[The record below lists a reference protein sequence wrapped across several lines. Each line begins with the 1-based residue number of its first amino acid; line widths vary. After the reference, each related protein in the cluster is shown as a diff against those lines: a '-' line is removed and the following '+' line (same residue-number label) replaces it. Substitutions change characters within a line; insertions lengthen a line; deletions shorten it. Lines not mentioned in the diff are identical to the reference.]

1 MRVFT
6 LFVCLLFIAPSA
18 FAQKFSFLKRVF
30 SARKAV
36 EAPVKAPKVPLP
48 NVAAVEVAVRPV
60 KLPKVVPPHVWR
72 APVVSALTP
81 EIKAVV
87 PHYTSART
95 ALISEVG
102 KVHPAEAHIGA
113 SLLEAHNI
121 FTGALIGSGFVVR
134 SGSGRLYAVL
144 SYHVVGGVGGM
155 VHLRLFNEKGESRDY
170 DRLFVSAAGAF
181 GINSPDSSI
190 VELPQDAAG
199 FVKPLHLAKQAPKV
213 GDKLAAWGS
222 PYAVQGLA
230 RLDSLRLVNDEGLKL
245 TMQSEHTPFK
255 LDGFCGSPVLN
266 EAGEVVG
273 IIDGFN
279 HDAYHYFAANARFTL
294 PWLIGNYEQNM
305 IPMLEYKLNGRTVFW
320 VSSGESVG
328 EVRLLNARGK
338 VKEKVY
344 LPGYPL
350 PFDPAKL
357 EALFPQAQAG
367 DALELDILRHRE
379 VFRTVTVDIE
389 RP

>member
-1 MRVFT
+1 M
-6 LFVCLLFIAPSA
+6 
-18 FAQKFSFLKRVF
+18 
-30 SARKAV
+30 
-36 EAPVKAPKVPLP
+36 
-48 NVAAVEVAVRPV
+48 
-60 KLPKVVPPHVWR
+60 
-72 APVVSALTP
+72 
-81 EIKAVV
+81 
-87 PHYTSART
+87 
-95 ALISEVG
+95 
-102 KVHPAEAHIGA
+102 
-113 SLLEAHNI
+113 
-121 FTGALIGSGFVVR
+121 VR

-155 VHLRLFNEKGESRDY
+155 VHLRLFNEKGEHRDY
-170 DRLFVSAAGAF
+170 DNLFVSAAGAF

-190 VELPQDAAG
+190 VELPLDAAD
-199 FVKPLHLAKQAPKV
+199 FVKPLHLAKQAPKP

-230 RLDSLRLVNDEGLKL
+230 RLSNLTLVNDEGLKL

-305 IPMLEYKLNGRTVFW
+305 IPMLEYKLNGRTAFW

-328 EVRLLNARGK
+328 EVRWVNTRGK

-344 LPGYPL
+344 LPQYPH

-357 EALFPQAQAG
+357 EELFPQAKAG
-367 DALELDILRHRE
+367 DALELDILKHRE
-379 VFRTVTVDIE
+379 VARTVTVDIE